1 MVRARKQLG
10 QHFLHHRAILERIAD
25 ALEAPRDAPVLEI
38 GPGQGAL
45 TAVLADRGFRVTAI
59 EKDTGLAELVA
70 SRLPAV
76 RVVPGDAL
84 EIDWH
89 EQVPAGPRFVIGNIP
104 YNITSPLIAKALT
117 PPLPIR
123 IVFLVQEEV
132 AGRIGAAPGH
142 SEYGALSVG
151 VQAVARAEKLFKVPA
166 GAFHPRPRVDSAV
179 IRLTPL
185 PDPPLSPGEGTEYRR
200 FVTGLFGF
208 RRKQLVR
215 GLRELTAWPPDRV
228 HAVLEAV
235 GVAPAARPETLGPGA
250 FIELYRALIDGGAR
264 FR

>member
-1 MVRARKQLG
+1 MVRAKKQLG
-10 QHFLHHRAILERIAD
+10 QHFLHHRAILERIVD
-25 ALEAPRDAPVLEI
+25 SLEAPRDAVVLEI
-38 GPGQGAL
+38 GPGQGSL
-45 TAVLADRGFRVTAI
+45 TAILSDRGFRVTAI
-59 EKDTGLAELVA
+59 EKDPALAELVT

-76 RVVPGDAL
+76 RVVTGDAL
-84 EIDWH
+84 DLDWRA
-89 EQVPAGPRFVIGNIP
+89 EVPADQRFVIGNIP
-104 YNITSPLIAKALT
+104 YNITSPLIGKALT
-117 PPLPIR
+117 PPLPVR

-132 AGRIGAAPGH
+132 AERIAAPPGK

-151 VQAVARAEKLFKVPA
+151 VQAVARAEKVFKVPA

-185 PDPPLSPGEGTEYRR
+185 ADPLVSPEESAEFRR

-215 GLRELTAWPPDRV
+215 GLRELTGLPADQVQGLLESQGVPPS
-228 HAVLEAV
+228 
-235 GVAPAARPETLGPGA
+235 ARPETLGPAA
-250 FIELYRALIDGGAR
+250 FVALYGALIDGGAR